1 MEKEEFKIERLRI
14 KAHDNGFHSYGKA
27 YIFEKRA
34 NHYGKLISYI
44 TVLGILVPVTI
55 GATAMGY
62 GLNNNFLKAI
72 MAIAIPVSILQL
84 LISIISVV
92 YKWSDELSYANE
104 AAQAH
109 YFLND
114 RFKKLAEFPPSNFAE
129 FDLNFEIINT
139 RLKARNEQDSKHIIK
154 DWEYRM
160 GMRFALREYQ
170 KECIGCKETPTSM
183 EFSDCPVCGKFKNSL
198 INRL

>member
-1 MEKEEFKIERLRI
+1 METDEVKIDRLRT
-14 KAHDNGFHSYGKA
+14 KSHDNGFHSFGKS

-34 NHYGKLISYI
+34 NHYGRLISYI

-62 GLNNNFLKAI
+62 GLNNSFLKAL
-72 MAIAIPVSILQL
+72 MAIAVPVSILQL

-92 YKWSDELSYANE
+92 YKWSDELSYASE

-114 RFKKLAEFPPSNFAE
+114 RFKKLAEFPPSNFTE

-139 RLKARNEQDSKHIIK
+139 RLKARTEQDSKHNIK
-154 DWEYRM
+154 DWELRM
-160 GMRFALREYQ
+160 GMRYALREYQ
-170 KECIGCKETPTSM
+170 KECVGCKNTPTSM
-183 EFSDCPVCGKFKNSL
+183 ESSNCPVCGKFKNTL
-198 INRL
+198 KNRL